1 MRSVIFFLVF
11 IIGFHAAYAQQGI
24 KGIVKDEKGQ
34 AVTGANILL
43 KNGSGLIIKFSHTDR
58 EGNYTILIHRDSLT
72 DGYFL
77 EVKHISYKT
86 TKQSVDKNRLQ
97 YDFVLTEEVQALKEV
112 LVKQPPIVKRG
123 DTTRYK
129 VSAFANE
136 EDRNIED
143 VLKRMPGISI
153 EEDGTIYF
161 NGKKIGN
168 LFTDWDDLMGGRY
181 GAATKAIKKEMIESV
196 ELVENHQPIRVLQ
209 NRKTTE
215 NVSLN
220 LVLKDANS
228 WKVSGIA
235 NAGVGLP
242 EQYTTTVN
250 TVMLNKKVKTIN
262 TFKVNN
268 AGEDYR
274 NEISRLNTI
283 SNTEVITLSE
293 MLSSGTTGNPDLPRR
308 NYYINRSG
316 LVNINYLFK
325 NKKDVQFRTNIQAFT
340 DRQILNYNSRTLLF
354 TATDTI
360 AYFEKQET
368 VKRPSIINAEFSIHA
383 NKPHYY
389 FNNRTNTEVE
399 WQRDR
404 SYLQTQAVAFDQKL
418 SGRLFSLA
426 NEFHFIPLL
435 KSKAVA
441 ELKWNI
447 NYGNRP
453 ATLLANEGLH
463 AQILNNGLA
472 YEALTQEMA
481 QRVLHNQ
488 LQASYLLTKKNFR
501 QQYKLLFLQ
510 ENRQLE
516 TELQL
521 LQNNGQWNK
530 YMNDA
535 GNNLTWNR
543 YRTTLQSDYSWVVPN
558 KSEIGFSIPVIS
570 QTIHYKQAE
579 YDLAKRYNRL
589 WVNPAVMYK
598 RFLNAQ
604 ESFSAS
610 YVFKNTLSDIH
621 TVYRGLILANYR
633 SLQAND
639 VPLQERSTHNAG
651 IGYSFQRTLH
661 LLFLNGGITIAREKV
676 NTLLS
681 SRITDNI
688 QRNVLLQI
696 PNTRTTWG
704 FNVGGSKYVYFLKAT
719 VTLKNSYSINR
730 MQQYINETLIPINFN
745 AIASSL
751 TIDKK
756 LFGNIMLNYAAGY
769 VYSFMKQDLKM
780 GTNSRMHRLDQQLTG
795 NYTLL
800 KGLLLQV
807 KMRSIYSETI
817 GGTSVNYLFTDMRL
831 RYHIKPWKTDMEF
844 DCTNIANINNYE
856 LLRVDA
862 THSSSSSYDIRGRL
876 MLLKFTFNF

>member
-1 MRSVIFFLVF
+1 MRRLIFFLVLN
-11 IIGFHAAYAQQGI
+11 IGLNVLYAQQGLR
-24 KGIVKDEKGQ
+24 GIVKDERDQ
-34 AVTGANILL
+34 PVAGANILL
-43 KNGSGLIIKFSHTDR
+43 KNSSGLIIKFSYTDKG
-58 EGNYTILIHRDSLT
+58 GNYTILIHKDSLA
-72 DGYFL
+72 DGCFI

-86 TKQSVDKNRLQ
+86 SRQSVDKSRLQ
-97 YDFVLTEEVQALKEV
+97 YDFVLVEEVQALKEV
-112 LVKQPPIVKRG
+112 LVRQPPIVNKG

-143 VLKRMPGISI
+143 VLKRMPGINI

-196 ELVENHQPIRVLQ
+196 ELVENHQPIKVLQ
-209 NRKTTE
+209 NRKTTD

-228 WKVSGIA
+228 WKVSGIV
-235 NAGVGLP
+235 NAGIGLP
-242 EQYTTTVN
+242 TQYTATVN
-250 TVMLNKKVKTIN
+250 TVMLNRKVKTIN

-274 NEISRLNTI
+274 SEISRLNTI
-283 SNTEVITLSE
+283 SNTEAISLSE

-325 NKKDVQFRTNIQAFT
+325 NKKEVQFRTNIQAFT
-340 DRQILNYNSRTLLF
+340 DRQILNYNNQTLLF

-360 AYFEKQET
+360 QYFEKQET
-368 VKRPSIINAEFSIHA
+368 VKRPRIINAEFSVHA
-383 NKPHYY
+383 NKPQYY
-389 FNNRTNTEVE
+389 FNNRTSTEVE
-399 WQRDR
+399 LSRDR
-404 SYLQTQAVAFDQKL
+404 SYLQTQSAAFDQKL
-418 SGRLFSLA
+418 NGRLFSLA

-447 NYGNRP
+447 HYGNRP

-463 AQILNNGLA
+463 AQILNNGLP
-472 YEALTQEMA
+472 YEAVTQEMA
-481 QRVLHNQ
+481 QRLLQNQ
-488 LQASYLLTKKNFR
+488 LQASYLLTKKYFR
-501 QQYKLLFLQ
+501 QHYKLLFLQ

-516 TELQL
+516 SELEL
-521 LQNNGQWNK
+521 LQNSGQWNK
-530 YMNDA
+530 YINDA

-558 KSEIGFSIPVIS
+558 KSEIGFSIPVIA

-579 YDLAKRYNRL
+579 YNLAKTYNRL
-589 WVNPAVMYK
+589 WINPSATYK

-610 YVFKNTLSDIH
+610 YTFKNTLSDMH
-621 TVYRGLILANYR
+621 TVYRGVILANYR

-639 VPLQERSTHNAG
+639 APLQERSTHTAG
-651 IGYSFQRTLH
+651 IGYNFQRTLH
-661 LLFLNGGITIAREKV
+661 LLFLNGGITFTREKV

-719 VTLKNSYSINR
+719 VTLKNSYNINR

-745 AIASSL
+745 AIASSI

-769 VYSFMKQDLKM
+769 MYSFMKQDLKM
-780 GTNSRMHRLDQQLTG
+780 GSNSRMHRLDQQLTG
-795 NYTLL
+795 NYTVL

-807 KMRSIYSETI
+807 KMRSIYSQTI

-862 THSSSSSYDIRGRL
+862 TYSSSSSYGIRGRL
-876 MLLKFTFNF
+876 MMLKFTFNF